1 MGSLFGTFARP
12 VGPSRVEYGLGHPLA
27 IDLSRVFPAAM
38 KRIAVLLLLSSACI
52 AQAQVSV
59 KDAWVR
65 ATVPQQKATGA
76 FMRLTAA
83 RDARLVAVRSALAGS
98 TELHTMTMTNNV
110 MRMRAVDAIELPAG
124 KPVEL
129 TPSGYHVM
137 LLELKGQVK
146 EGQSVPLT
154 LVLESRDG
162 KRESVE
168 VTATVRPLTAQ
179 SGTHGGH

>member
-1 MGSLFGTFARP
+1 
-12 VGPSRVEYGLGHPLA
+12 
-27 IDLSRVFPAAM
+27 M
-38 KRIAVLLLLSSACI
+38 KRIALLLLLCASACL

-59 KDAWVR
+59 KDAWIR

-83 RDARLVAVRSALAGS
+83 KDARLVEVRSAVAEA
-98 TELHTMTMTNNV
+98 TELHAMSMTNDV
-110 MRMRAVDAIELPAG
+110 MKMRAVAAIELPAG

-129 TPSGYHVM
+129 TPGGYHVM
-137 LLELKGQVK
+137 LLNLKAPVK

-162 KRESVE
+162 KREIVQ
-168 VTATVRPLTAQ
+168 VTATVRPLTAH
-179 SGTHGGH
+179 SGAHAGH